1 MSCRCRVSLKS
12 LLAFVQGLES
22 MLKALLQERVL
33 TKVGRLLSDLV
44 GQ

>member
-1 MSCRCRVSLKS
+1 MSMSCQSQVAAS
-12 LLAFVQGLES
+12 VQGLES